1 MTKVKQLKNLIYNE
15 LRLVFSTGSYDAEGP
30 KTAKI
35 IDFLLKKRV
44 F

>member
-1 MTKVKQLKNLIYNE
+1 MSYSIF
-15 LRLVFSTGSYDAEGP
+15 FSKGPYDAEGP

>member
-1 MTKVKQLKNLIYNE
+1 MCYNLFSLKTPMMPT
-15 LRLVFSTGSYDAEGP
+15 VP